1 MNSKQYEIHQESTK
15 PQRTNRQYQ
24 KVRLAVNIAVILAV
38 AILFYLG
45 IRPPRVEINENY
57 VKISGMY
64 GVELRPVDIQRLEL
78 RDSIP
83 EIQTRINGMDLFGF
97 ARRGIYEVE
106 GLGRTRLISFSYG
119 GPFIYMYTGNEW
131 IIINF
136 NNPAETENLYQQL
149 KEIVENQ

>member
-1 MNSKQYEIHQESTK
+1 ME
-15 PQRTNRQYQ
+15 
-24 KVRLAVNIAVILAV
+24 V
-38 AILFYLG
+38 
-45 IRPPRVEINENY
+45 NENY